1 MLWREALLLT
11 AGWFLGYIMMD
22 NAEFYLTL
30 ISRSRAREVSREQD
44 PGNGSKA
51 RIWFPGDQLKGWG
64 VGGAVLIKCD
74 KFL

>member
-1 MLWREALLLT
+1 
-11 AGWFLGYIMMD
+11 MMD

-30 ISRSRAREVSREQD
+30 ISRSRAREASREQD

-51 RIWFPGDQLKGWG
+51 RIWFPWDQLKGSG
-64 VGGAVLIKCD
+64 GGEGAVLIKCD